1 MADDEMVGG
10 ESYNSVLGAEMPGKG
25 HMRSGCLIVGVA
37 TNQGGAVPLGLL
49 V

>member
-1 MADDEMVGG
+1 MGG
-10 ESYNSVLGAEMPGKG
+10 ESYNSVLGAEMPEKG
-25 HMRSGCLIVGVA
+25 YVRSGCLRVGVA